1 MGCDFAFFA
10 YCNKQ
15 GNCTDSFQKQKTWCI
30 IVRYDAHHVFYI
42 NNSLC
47 GVAKCR
53 FLLLYVEMLFFTIS
67 FNCFKHCFKVLN
79 LSIFNTSAAGK
90 YVSASRSTGIN
101 QLLSLVN
108 CLFLCTKLKCIE

>member
-1 MGCDFAFFA
+1 MGCDFAIFA

-47 GVAKCR
+47 GVAK
-53 FLLLYVEMLFFTIS
+53 YGS
-67 FNCFKHCFKVLN
+67 AYCF
-79 LSIFNTSAAGK
+79 AD
-90 YVSASRSTGIN
+90 IN
-101 QLLSLVN
+101 
-108 CLFLCTKLKCIE
+108 I